1 VPEKFTAE
9 TRSDFGKGAARRLRR
24 DGRIP
29 AVVYGANSELLHISL
44 PAHELTL
51 ALRVPS
57 TTFTIEVDG
66 STRLV
71 KPRDVQRDPV
81 RRDIEHVDFIVID
94 EAEARARAAR
104 SEEMVAEA
112 EAAAEAAAKA
122 FTPKGPAMDE
132 PTESGE
138 AAGEGGEG
146 GEESGEGSS
155 QD

>member
-1 VPEKFTAE
+1 MPEKFTAE
-9 TRSDFGKGAARRLRR
+9 TRTDFGKGAARRLRR

-29 AVVYGANSELLHISL
+29 AVMYGADSELVHISL

-57 TTFTIEVDG
+57 ATFEIEVDG
-66 STRLV
+66 KTALV

-104 SEEMVAEA
+104 SDQMVAAA

-122 FTPKGPAMDE
+122 FTPKGPAMEDE
-132 PTESGE
+132 SPAESGE
-138 AAGEGGEG
+138 AAAEGDAESSEG
-146 GEESGEGSS
+146 
-155 QD
+155 